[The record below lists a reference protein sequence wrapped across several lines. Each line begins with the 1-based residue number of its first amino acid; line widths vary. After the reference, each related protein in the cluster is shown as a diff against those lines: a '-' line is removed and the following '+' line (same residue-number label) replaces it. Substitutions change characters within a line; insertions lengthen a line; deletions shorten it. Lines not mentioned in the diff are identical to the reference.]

1 MTDKH
6 IHILGVSGTFMSAIA
21 LFARKLG
28 FKVTGSDTNCYPPVS
43 DLLKA
48 EGITWTEG
56 YTDTTDALAADYVI
70 VGNAIMRGMPVM
82 EAILDADK
90 PYISGPQWLAE
101 HVLSRYRVLA
111 VAGTHGKT
119 TTSSMLAFILEQA
132 GLNPSY
138 LIGGVPR
145 QFDTNA
151 RLTDGE
157 WFVIEADEYDSAFF
171 DKRPKF
177 MHYHPEC
184 AIFNNLE
191 FDHADIYDNLA
202 AIQQQVH
209 YFLRTIPSKGEL
221 LYPRDDIAL
230 KAVLDKGLFSHASN
244 MASSGEAS
252 WRLKILNKTVSHFQI
267 LHQDEVVAEIKWD
280 LMGAFNAE
288 NAMAA
293 FAASMYAGV
302 EPAVAAQALMQFMP
316 VKRRL
321 EVRMDAHGIKLYD
334 DFAHHPTAIEKTIQ
348 AVKQQDRY
356 KRVLVALECASH
368 SMRMGV
374 HGTRVVDALADADAV
389 YILSEAEPSDTWPKS
404 WLVSDSKE
412 ALIDAMGGD
421 AVSGDALV
429 VMSNRSLEGVHQGL
443 ISALNQRFD

>member
-157 WFVIEADEYDSAFF
+157 WFVIEADEYDSAFL

-184 AIFNNLE
+184 AIFNSLE

-244 MASSGEAS
+244 MASSGEAA

>member
-244 MASSGEAS
+244 MASSGEAA